1 MSSPS
6 DRDLGPLLYA
16 PKWVRDDQRVQ
27 EVIKEIQELIEP
39 GFHRPSPTSP
49 VGGSVPRSLE
59 PTLMS
64 EVRPVPRRRFQ
75 VGMLVCFSLFV
86 AVAAIAAPFAATKF
100 PSAGTMATAEERS
113 NETHSFETR
122 FWDQDSNIAERPRPP
137 SPQLR
142 ELRANPGTPRN
153 QSEGSPLAV
162 TVTGAAVGASVVV
175 DGLATGSTLTAGIPL
190 GTNGWRLP
198 ASDLDDALVR
208 PPQGFVGPMDV
219 VLELRLANDRVVDR
233 KPLRLEFRA
242 PARNQ
247 STGYPIRQLDRQEI
261 ADLMRRGEE
270 FIVAGD
276 LASARLV
283 LQRAAEAGDPRA
295 ALMLAGTFDPIV
307 LEKIGI
313 QAFARDLIRGF
324 APDMALARTWYEL
337 AKELGSEE
345 AVRRLEMLASRRAF

>member
-64 EVRPVPRRRFQ
+64 EVRPGPRRRSG
-75 VGMLVCFSLFV
+75 VLVCLLLV
-86 AVAAIAAPFAATKF
+86 VAAIAAPFTASKF
-100 PSAGTMATAEERS
+100 PTEGIATAEERS
-113 NETHSFETR
+113 NETPSFETR

-175 DGLATGSTLTAGIPL
+175 DGLATGSTLTAGLPL
-190 GTNGWRLP
+190 GTNAWRLA
-198 ASDLDDALVR
+198 ASDLHNTFVR
-208 PPQGFVGPMDV
+208 PPEGFVGAMDV
-219 VLELRLANDRVVDR
+219 VLELRLVDDTVSDR
-233 KPLRLEFRA
+233 KPLRLEWA
-242 PARNQ
+242 PGAPKQ
-247 STGYPIRQLDRQEI
+247 STGYPIRELDPEEV
-261 ADLMRRGEE
+261 ADLIGRGEK
-270 FIVAGD
+270 FIKTGD

-283 LQRAAEAGDPRA
+283 LQRAAEAGDQRA
-295 ALMLAGTFDPIV
+295 AMMLAGTFDPIV

-313 QAFARDLIRGF
+313 QGFAPDIIRGF
-324 APDMALARTWYEL
+324 APDIALARTWYEV
-337 AKELGSEE
+337 AKQFGSRE
-345 AVRRLEMLASRRAF
+345 ATRRLEMLASRRGF

>member
-1 MSSPS
+1 MCDRVSRLCLVPCFLAGECQGRGSRRHSMSSPS

-64 EVRPVPRRRFQ
+64 EVRPGPRRRSG
-75 VGMLVCFSLFV
+75 VLVCLLLV
-86 AVAAIAAPFAATKF
+86 VAAIAAPFTASKF
-100 PSAGTMATAEERS
+100 PTEGIATAKERS

-137 SPQLR
+137 SPR
-142 ELRANPGTPRN
+142 LRANPGTPRN

-175 DGLATGSTLTAGIPL
+175 DGLATGSTLTAGLPL

-208 PPQGFVGPMDV
+208 PPQGFVGAMDV
-219 VLELRLANDRVVDR
+219 VLELRLVDDTV
-233 KPLRLEFRA
+233 
-242 PARNQ
+242 
-247 STGYPIRQLDRQEI
+247 SD
-261 ADLMRRGEE
+261 
-270 FIVAGD
+270 
-276 LASARLV
+276 
-283 LQRAAEAGDPRA
+283 
-295 ALMLAGTFDPIV
+295 
-307 LEKIGI
+307 
-313 QAFARDLIRGF
+313 
-324 APDMALARTWYEL
+324 
-337 AKELGSEE
+337 
-345 AVRRLEMLASRRAF
+345 